1 MHQLNNVGTTTVLK
15 VGHPSESACESPLSV
30 KKRSNIESILA
41 TDETARYAFIESGCL
56 SIDKKTS
63 AENGDSNVISVITS
77 VSAMPMWSLRSS
89 LPLKIIQKFTM
100 ISINR
105 EIHNGTARYH
115 LGSTFLAST
124 KKRTEPKNEIM
135 LNNSVKSPKESIVTD
150 IDQSIQLIKTAAQ

>member
-63 AENGDSNVISVITS
+63 AENGDSNVISVIKS
-77 VSAMPMWSLRSS
+77 ASAMPMWSLRR
-89 LPLKIIQKFTM
+89 LKKFIQKFAMT
-100 ISINR
+100 SINR
-105 EIHNGTARYH
+105 EMLNGTARYH

-124 KKRTEPKNEIM
+124 KKRNGTQKR
-135 LNNSVKSPKESIVTD
+135 NN
-150 IDQSIQLIKTAAQ
+150 AQ